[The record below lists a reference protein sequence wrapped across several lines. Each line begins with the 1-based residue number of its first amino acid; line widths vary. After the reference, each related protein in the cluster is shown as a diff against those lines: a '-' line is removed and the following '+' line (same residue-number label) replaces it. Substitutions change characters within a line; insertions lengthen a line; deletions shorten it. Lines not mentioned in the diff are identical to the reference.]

1 MLVIPRATEKAYN
14 EQTKNTYIFYVPAD
28 ATKQEIAKTI
38 AEQYNVTVKD
48 IRILI
53 RKGKTT
59 RFSKGKHAYPGKTFR
74 RDRKVA
80 YVTLAAGDKIRIFD
94 EEKVEEGD
102 NK

>member
-1 MLVIPRATEKAYN
+1 MLVIPRKTEKAYT
-14 EQTKNTYIFYVPAD
+14 EQTKNTYIFYVPVNT
-28 ATKQEIAKTI
+28 TKQEVAKTI

-48 IRILI
+48 IRILL

-74 RDRKVA
+74 RDHKVA
-80 YVTLAAGDKIRIFD
+80 YVTLKAGDKIRIFD

-102 NK
+102 KK

>member
-28 ATKQEIAKTI
+28 ATKQEVAKTI

-53 RKGKTT
+53 RKGKAI

-80 YVTLAAGDKIRIFD
+80 YATLAAGDKIRIFD

>member
-1 MLVIPRATEKAYN
+1 MLVIPRATEKAYT
-14 EQTKNTYIFYVPAD
+14 EQAKNTYIFYVPANT
-28 ATKQEIAKTI
+28 TKQEIAKSV

-53 RKGKTT
+53 RKGKAT

-80 YVTLAAGDKIRIFD
+80 YVTLKEGDKIRIFD

-102 NK
+102 KK